1 MNNIVSCVG
10 LTASLLKWLTLI
22 YDETQRSQQDNEKSS
37 GFNQSGM
44 RDAIQ
49 LLEQLATSKISEI
62 RTEDVQAATGGISSE
77 KLVLITY
84 SVLNG
89 EIHQLMK
96 LSQEFADEGV
106 QPAKLLRELLAIYR
120 DLLLLQRVHPKFAK
134 IPECDRVKPQGLPS
148 GAAQLPPVPSLG
160 HSLTISIVMRS
171 SRSASRSTFAITKLP
186 CIAE

>member
-1 MNNIVSCVG
+1 M
-10 LTASLLKWLTLI
+10 I
-22 YDETQRSQQDNEKSS
+22 YDETQRSQQDNEKGS

-84 SVLNG
+84 LVLNG

-120 DLLLLQRVHPKFAK
+120 DLLLLQRLHPKFAK
-134 IPECDRVKPQGLPS
+134 IPECDRLELAFEHDNQVKPQLVKSSAPAS
-148 GAAQLPPVPSLG
+148 TVQVKQLVD
-160 HSLTISIVMRS
+160 H
-171 SRSASRSTFAITKLP
+171 
-186 CIAE
+186 